1 MASGS
6 FDFDYIIIGSGFGG
20 SVAALRLTEKGHKVL
35 VMEKGRWFREPK
47 DFPASNWNL
56 KKWLWWPLL
65 GLRGMM
71 QLHFFS
77 RVVVLSGVGVGGGS
91 IVYANTLPRP
101 GKAFFQSGSWSGLCD
116 WEQELEPFYAV
127 AEKMLGAV
135 RNPNTSKSDNIMEDL
150 AVRIGQ
156 PEKFDKPQVGIYFGS
171 PGQTDPDP
179 YFDGKGPVR
188 TGCIQCGGCMLGCQH
203 NAKNTLD
210 KNYLYLARQLG
221 AEIQAESEVIDV
233 KPKNPEGSMGY
244 DVFYKSSRNPKHK
257 KGTYSCRGIIF
268 AGGVMGT
275 IPLLLKLKKSSL
287 PNLPE
292 AIGRGVRT
300 NSESLIGVTALDG
313 NTSYSEGIAIGSI
326 VKIDQNRHIEPVV
339 YPAGSGFWRLFMAP
353 MVSSQTW
360 LGRLLALG
368 KDFFMEPIRNLKT
381 FFVDDWSKRT
391 LILLYMESIESTL
404 RFKRT
409 LFGWLATDMETG
421 KAPTAF
427 NPVAQKM
434 ARETEKITG
443 GKAMVMAHESILG
456 IPTTAHILGG
466 ACIGKSPVEGVIDKN
481 HQVFHYHNIFIC
493 DGSAVSANPGVN
505 PSLTITAMA
514 ERAMSRIPEKDGDT
528 KHLI

>member
-1 MASGS
+1 MRSES

-20 SVAALRLTEKGHKVL
+20 SVAALRLAEKGYKVR
-35 VMEKGRWFREPK
+35 VMEKGKWFREPK
-47 DFPASNWNL
+47 DFPSSNWNL
-56 KKWLWWPLL
+56 RRWLWWPLF

-101 GKAFFQSGSWSGLCD
+101 VKAFFQSGSWQGLCD
-116 WEQELEPFYAV
+116 WEQELAPFYAV
-127 AEKMLGAV
+127 AEKMLGAE
-135 RNPNTSKSDNIMEDL
+135 RNPNTSNSDKVMEDL
-150 AVRIGQ
+150 AARIGQ
-156 PEKFDKPQVGIYFGS
+156 PEKFEKPQVGIYFGS
-171 PGQTDPDP
+171 PAQTDPDP
-179 YFDGKGPVR
+179 YFDGKGPER
-188 TGCIQCGGCMLGCQH
+188 TGCIQCGGCMLGCQQ

-221 AEIQAESEVIDV
+221 AEIQAETEVTDV
-233 KPKNPEGSMGY
+233 VPKKPDGSMGY
-244 DVFYKSSRNPKHK
+244 DVFYRSSQNLNQR
-257 KGTYSCRGIIF
+257 KGSYSCRGIIF

-275 IPLLLKLKKSSL
+275 VPLLLKLKKSSL

-292 AIGRGVRT
+292 SVGKGART

-313 NTSYSEGIAIGSI
+313 TTSYSEGIAIGSI
-326 VKIDQNRHIEPVV
+326 LKIDQNRYIEPVI

-353 MVSSQTW
+353 MISGNTW
-360 LGRLLALG
+360 LGRLLAIV
-368 KDFFMEPIRNLKT
+368 KDIAKEPVRNLKT
-381 FFVDDWSKRT
+381 FVVDDWSKRT

-404 RFKRT
+404 RFRKT
-409 LFGWLATDMETG
+409 MFGWLATDREKG
-421 KAPTAF
+421 VAPTAF
-427 NPVAQKM
+427 IAMAQKL

-466 ACIGKSPVEGVIDKN
+466 ACIGKSPEEGVIDKN
-481 HQVFHYHNIFIC
+481 HQVFHYQNVFIC

-514 ERAMSRIPEKDGDT
+514 ERAMSRIPDRADVLKT
-528 KHLI
+528 